1 MYRFLIIIEKA
12 NENYSAYSP
21 DLPGCI
27 ATGKTP
33 EETEQNM
40 YIAIEMHLEGLKED
54 RLLIPKPNATTIN
67 AMDDVNHNRNMSKTF
82 DTIESLIED
91 LDV

>member
-1 MYRFLIIIEKA
+1 MHHI
-12 NENYSAYSP
+12 SAYSP
-21 DLPGCI
+21 DLLGCI

-54 RLLIPKPNATTIN
+54 RLPKPKPNATTIN
-67 AMDDVNHNRNMSKTF
+67 AMEDVNHNRNLSKTF
-82 DTIESLIED
+82 DSIELLVED
-91 LDV
+91 LEA